1 MSGLF
6 AQSCAGVSTLELSMF
21 DRRIFLFVGLF
32 TSSAHMASADDDHD
46 DDDDHERARLALQ
59 RGEIRPLTEIMG
71 RLQAELGGEVIEVEF
86 KHRRRNRV
94 FAYQF
99 KVLTPRGRISEVLV
113 DAATAKILERDDD

>member
-1 MSGLF
+1 
-6 AQSCAGVSTLELSMF
+6 MF

-32 TSSAHMASADDDHD
+32 TSLAHMASANDDHD

-86 KHRRRNRV
+86 KNRRRNRN